1 MEFLTD
7 GNFKR
12 EIKISLSKHRFTT
25 SEIWKLYVL
34 TAYMYIYIQPVSVS
48 IYYVNIY
55 FFWSHL
61 KIWLRLNCREDSALL
76 WPRNK
81 VECLAALKGPQV
93 SQFWKIVVKFVWLE
107 IIGSS
112 LFLKS
117 SCCIFS
123 EVRWWYSF
131 SSQHGSAV
139 LLMWGQ
145 DTSPIHWS
153 ENWNGITN

>member
-25 SEIWKLYVL
+25 SEIGKLSVL
-34 TAYMYIYIQPVSVS
+34 HTYIPPVSVS

-81 VECLAALKGPQV
+81 VKWLWPHWKVRKCHNFGR
-93 SQFWKIVVKFVWLE
+93 FW
-107 IIGSS
+107 SS
-112 LFLKS
+112 LCVQNNNTFLLS
-117 SCCIFS
+117 SIKELHVLRGGVGFYYEITLVLTTLFTS
-123 EVRWWYSF
+123 VIARWKM
-131 SSQHGSAV
+131 SSTDV
-139 LLMWGQ
+139 
-145 DTSPIHWS
+145 DTQVK
-153 ENWNGITN
+153 